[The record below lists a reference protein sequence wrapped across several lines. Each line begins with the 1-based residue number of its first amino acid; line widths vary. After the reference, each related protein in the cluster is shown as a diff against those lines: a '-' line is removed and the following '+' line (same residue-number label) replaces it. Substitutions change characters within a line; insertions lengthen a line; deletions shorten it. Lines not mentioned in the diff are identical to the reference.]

1 MATTVKT
8 SKTKTKRK
16 KTCAVCMRIRY
27 FLIVAGMLLLAL
39 WARPDWRLP
48 PGYDYGAIVGD
59 LFLAAF
65 VVVFVWKYVVY
76 RRSRTTDKNSPSAD
90 DLSREARFEAL
101 RRAADAAE
109 ADLANREAKSPV
121 TATFPTS
128 SSEPRA

>member
-1 MATTVKT
+1 
-8 SKTKTKRK
+8 
-16 KTCAVCMRIRY
+16 MRIRY

-76 RRSRTTDKNSPSAD
+76 RRSLTTDKNSPSAD

-121 TATFPTS
+121 TTTTPTT